1 MAPSI
6 RVSEEVYNGLRKMI
20 EASYANTISTVIERF
35 LREEGVIPM
44 ESNTFD
50 RTAFEEQEK
59 NEGERIGSSSF
70 SETDESEFRN
80 ILGEEIPRYRYQRA
94 AMRDV
99 YSKYNGDKEKVI
111 KAYAWME
118 EKGYAPRGSNIHN
131 FSSMYYAEAFYNDGV
146 KKGWLRESDS

>member
-35 LREEGVIPM
+35 LREEVVIPM

-59 NEGERIGSSSF
+59 NEEERIGSSSF
-70 SETDESEFRN
+70 RETDESEFRN
-80 ILGEEIPRYRYQRA
+80 ILGEEIPRYRYQRS

-99 YSKYNGDKEKVI
+99 FSKYNRDK
-111 KAYAWME
+111 
-118 EKGYAPRGSNIHN
+118 
-131 FSSMYYAEAFYNDGV
+131 
-146 KKGWLRESDS
+146 